1 MPHPVARMTMS
12 NFEKQVT
19 IQDVLDF
26 IADDNEMMEII
37 RDLIN
42 GDYTIQ
48 ALREDYEEA
57 RNS

>member
-1 MPHPVARMTMS
+1 MS

-26 IADDNEMMEII
+26 VADDNEMMEII